1 MMFRRFLQRLGQHQL
16 GAIATELVI
25 VIIGVF
31 IGMQVSNWNEER
43 ATARRAEVFSERL
56 RSDLREEAW
65 GYEMQI
71 GYYSDVAAHSMH
83 SLAACR

>member
-1 MMFRRFLQRLGQHQL
+1 MIFRRFLQRLKQQQW
-16 GAIATELVI
+16 GAIGIELVI
-25 VIIGVF
+25 VVLGVF
-31 IGMQVSNWNEER
+31 LGMQVSNWNEER

>member
-1 MMFRRFLQRLGQHQL
+1 MKLHRVAEHFRQL
-16 GAIATELVI
+16 HWTMIVVDLAIV
-25 VIIGVF
+25 VVGVF